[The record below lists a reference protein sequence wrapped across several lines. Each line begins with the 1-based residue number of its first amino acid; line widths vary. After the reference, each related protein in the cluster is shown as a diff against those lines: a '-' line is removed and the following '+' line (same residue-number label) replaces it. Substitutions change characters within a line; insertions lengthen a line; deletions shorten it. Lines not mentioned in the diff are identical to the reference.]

1 MIKAV
6 VGPVQREWLQ
16 DKFWRTIPNSKGQK
30 IIITALEI
38 QI

>member
-1 MIKAV
+1 MIKA
-6 VGPVQREWLQ
+6 VQREWLQ
-16 DKFWRTIPNSKGQK
+16 GKFWRTIPNSKGQK